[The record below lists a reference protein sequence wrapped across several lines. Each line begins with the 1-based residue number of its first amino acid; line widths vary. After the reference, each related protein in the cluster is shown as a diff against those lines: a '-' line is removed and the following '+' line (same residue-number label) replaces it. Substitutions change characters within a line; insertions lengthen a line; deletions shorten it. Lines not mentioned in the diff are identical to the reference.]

1 MIRKILGGVAG
12 YIVFSIGIFALFS
25 SLYLVLG
32 PDKAFMPAQYHPTML
47 WTISAFVL
55 GFIAAVIGGYIAALI
70 GKGGGVKIMAG
81 ILVIIGAIVV
91 VMLALD
97 KTPEEVRT
105 GDVPNM
111 QAMMKAREPL
121 WVGVVNPI
129 LGLIG
134 VFVGGSLRNN
144 KED

>member
-1 MIRKILGGVAG
+1 MIRKILGGIAG
-12 YIVFSIGIFALFS
+12 YIVFSIGIFVLFS
-25 SLYLVLG
+25 GLYLVLG
-32 PDKAFMPAQYHPTML
+32 PDRAFEPAQYHPTML
-47 WTISAFVL
+47 WTIAAFIL
-55 GFIAAVIGGYIAALI
+55 GFIASVIGGYVAALI
-70 GKGGGVKIMAG
+70 GRSGAVKIMAG
-81 ILVIIGAIVV
+81 ILVVVGAIVV

-111 QAMMKAREPL
+111 QAMMKAKEPL

-134 VFVGGSLRNN
+134 VFAGGRL
-144 KED
+144 KKD